1 MPWERYRLYKGIISG
16 HFFTFHCTF
25 VRMPFDHIEAADCT
39 HCARRFTNV
48 FCKAQFDSMAA
59 INTEKIC
66 TPYKKGEF
74 IFKEGTRPHGIFCVN
89 RGKIKLSKLGDDG
102 KEQII
107 RLVKPGDP
115 LGYRALLSGD
125 LYSSSAIAI
134 EDSGVCFV
142 PKDLFMGILQKDSQ
156 LSLEMLK
163 LLSDDLRKAELQIT
177 HLAQKPV
184 RERVAEALLFIK
196 ETYGLAEDN
205 RTIDVQ
211 FSREDLAN
219 IVGTATETVIRLL
232 SEFNKDQII
241 LTTGKKI
248 EILNLPKLVK
258 TANLQD

>member
-1 MPWERYRLYKGIISG
+1 MVLSFIERDDYICCL
-16 HFFTFHCTF
+16 
-25 VRMPFDHIEAADCT
+25 MPFDHLVSADCN
-39 HCARRFTNV
+39 HCSKRFTNV
-48 FCKAQFDSMAA
+48 FCKAQYDSLQE
-59 INTEKIC
+59 INAEKVC
-66 TPYKKGEF
+66 TPYKKGEY

-134 EDSGVCFV
+134 EESGVCFI
-142 PKDLFMGILQKDSQ
+142 PKDLFMGILQKDTQ
-156 LSLEMLK
+156 LSLEMMK

-196 ETYGLAEDN
+196 ETYGFEADGK
-205 RTIDVQ
+205 TIDVQ

-232 SEFNKDQII
+232 SELNKDEII
-241 LTTGKKI
+241 HLTGKKI
-248 EILNLPKLVK
+248 EILNLQKLLK
-258 TANLQD
+258 TANIQD